1 MLGTLGRALWKC
13 YNVFKMPIIE
23 KLGAKEILDSRG
35 NPTVFASCALLGGAE
50 GSAAVPS
57 GASTGMHEAC
67 ELRDGDMK
75 RFKGK
80 GVLKAVENVNGE
92 ISKFLIG
99 KEISQNEL
107 DESLIKLDGTKN
119 KSRLGAN
126 AILAVSL
133 AFARACAK
141 GKGIELYEH
150 LANLYYGKEEKRKY
164 KIPQPAFNVINGGKH
179 SDSGLSFQEFM
190 LVPTAFKTIKEKVEV
205 ANKIIKTLRSLL
217 VKDNQSVTLGDE
229 GGFAPKLST
238 NEEALKYLETA
249 ISSAGYDTNQVKV
262 GLDVAASTFFKNGQY
277 VFEDKKLNTEEMINF
292 YQELCARYKII
303 SIEDGLDEE
312 DFKGF
317 AQMEGKLGGQIN
329 IVGDDLTVTNVELI
343 KKAIENKSINTLLV
357 KPNQIGTLSETLQAI
372 RMAKENNI
380 KIFVSHRS
388 GETLDTFISDLSAAV
403 QADYIKAGATTRE
416 ERIVKYDRLTAI
428 EEHSLV
434 INVV

>member
-1 MLGTLGRALWKC
+1 
-13 YNVFKMPIIE
+13 MPIIA
-23 KLGAKEILDSRG
+23 KLEAKEILDSRG
-35 NPTVFASCALLGGAE
+35 NPTVFVSCALQSGASGE
-50 GSAAVPS
+50 AAVPS
-57 GASTGMHEAC
+57 GASTGIGEAC

-99 KEISQNEL
+99 KEINQEKL
-107 DESLIKLDGTKN
+107 DEGLIKLDGTKN
-119 KSRLGAN
+119 KGRLGAN

-133 AFARACAK
+133 AFARACANEK
-141 GKGIELYEH
+141 NIELYEH

-179 SDSGLSFQEFM
+179 SDSGIAFQEFM
-190 LVPTAFKTIKEKVEV
+190 LIPTEFKTIKIKVDV
-205 ANKIIKTLRSLL
+205 AHKIIDSLRGLL
-217 VKDNQSVTLGDE
+217 VKDNRSVTLGDE

-249 ISSAGYDTNQVKV
+249 ISSAGYDTAQVKL
-262 GLDVAASTFFKNGQY
+262 GLDVAATTFFKNGQY
-277 VFEDKKLNTEEMINF
+277 IFEGKKLNTEEMINF
-292 YQELCARYKII
+292 YRELCARHKII

-317 AQMEGKLGGQIN
+317 AQMEEKLGGQIN

-372 RMAKENNI
+372 KMAKENGI

-388 GETLDTFISDLSAAV
+388 GETLDTFIADLSVAV
-403 QADYIKAGATTRE
+403 GADYIKAGATTKE
-416 ERIVKYDRLTAI
+416 ERIVKYNRLLEI
-428 EEHSLV
+428 EGLLR
-434 INVV
+434 